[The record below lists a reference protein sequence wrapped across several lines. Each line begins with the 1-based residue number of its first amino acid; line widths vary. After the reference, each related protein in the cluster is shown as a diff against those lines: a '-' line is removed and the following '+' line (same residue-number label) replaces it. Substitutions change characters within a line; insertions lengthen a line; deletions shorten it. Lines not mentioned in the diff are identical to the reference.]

1 MSGRPP
7 AKARGGGTGDV
18 RLLPSPATLPL
29 EGSPIRSANSSMP
42 MDSLRSFLR
51 AHRWPALAVL
61 GIVVL
66 AGSLVGAAYA
76 YDASKS
82 SVIAS
87 GVKVGKVNVG
97 GLTPTEARARLHR
110 AFHSLEG
117 RIVVHAGD
125 RRFTLTA
132 PAARVDLHL
141 NKAVSEALARSR
153 SGWFLQR
160 AVRELA
166 GNHVNARIS
175 PPVTASAA
183 AVDRFVHRVRMQVE
197 RHPKSARVDPSPDQ
211 LVVVQGHRGIV
222 VNVAKLRRDVHHAL
236 VTPHARRWIAVPRR
250 YKQPAMTLAK
260 LRKKYRSYITLDRES
275 FQLRVY
281 QHLKLTRTYTVA
293 VGQIGLETP
302 AGVYHIQNKTV
313 NPAWIVPHS
322 SWTGSLAGSVITG
335 ADDPLKARWMGI
347 FNGAGIHGTDE
358 TWSLGHAASHGCV
371 RMSIPD
377 VIDLYDRVQ
386 VGTPIYIG

>member
-1 MSGRPP
+1 
-7 AKARGGGTGDV
+7 
-18 RLLPSPATLPL
+18 
-29 EGSPIRSANSSMP
+29 

-51 AHRWPALAVL
+51 THRWPALAVL
-61 GIVVL
+61 GVVIL

-87 GVKVGKVNVG
+87 GVRVGRVNLG
-97 GLTPTEARARLHR
+97 GLSADAARRRLQR
-110 AFHSLEG
+110 AFRPLEG
-117 RIVVHAGD
+117 RLVVHAGS

-132 PAARVDLHL
+132 AAARVDLHL
-141 NKAVSEALARSR
+141 DRAVSEALARSR

-166 GNHVNARIS
+166 GNHVHARID
-175 PPVTASAA
+175 PPITASAA
-183 AVDRFVHRVRMQVE
+183 AVDRFVRRVRAKVE
-197 RHPKSARVDPSPDQ
+197 RRPRSARVEPTADH
-211 LVVVQGHRGIV
+211 LIVIGGHKGVV
-222 VNVAKLRRDVHHAL
+222 VNVRKLRREVQRAL

-250 YKQPAMTLAK
+250 SKPPAMTLAK
-260 LRKKYRSYITLDRES
+260 LRQKYKSYITLDRES
-275 FQLRVY
+275 FTLRVY
-281 QHLKLTRTYTVA
+281 QHLRLTRTYTVA

-313 NPAWIVPHS
+313 DPAWIVPNS
-322 SWTGSLAGSVITG
+322 AWAGSLAGQVITG
-335 ADDPLKARWMGI
+335 AGDPLKARWMGI

-371 RMSIPD
+371 RMSVPD

>member
-1 MSGRPP
+1 
-7 AKARGGGTGDV
+7 V
-18 RLLPSPATLPL
+18 
-29 EGSPIRSANSSMP
+29 
-42 MDSLRSFLR
+42 DSLRSFIR

-61 GIVVL
+61 GILIL
-66 AGSLVGAAYA
+66 AGSIVGAAYA

-87 GVKVGKVNVG
+87 GVRVGHVNLG
-97 GLTPTEARARLHR
+97 GLSPAAAKRRLRRAFRSLKRPVVVRARHQ
-110 AFHSLEG
+110 
-117 RIVVHAGD
+117 
-125 RRFTLTA
+125 RFTLTA
-132 PAARVDLHL
+132 PAAHVDLHL
-141 NKAVSEALARSR
+141 DRAVSEALDRSR

-166 GNHVNARIS
+166 GDHVNARIA
-175 PPVTASAA
+175 PPITVSAA
-183 AVDRFVHRVRMQVE
+183 AVDRFVRRIRAQLDQPPH
-197 RHPKSARVDPSPDQ
+197 SARVEPSADH
-211 LVVVQGHRGIV
+211 LTVIGGRDGITV
-222 VNVAKLRRDVHHAL
+222 DAAKLWRRVHDAL
-236 VTPHARRWIAVPRR
+236 ISPRAPRR
-250 YKQPAMTLAK
+250 IAAPVSYKAPAMTLAK
-260 LRKKYRSYITLDRES
+260 LRRKYRSYITLDRES

-281 QHLKLTRTYTVA
+281 QHLRLTRTYTVA

-313 NPAWIVPHS
+313 DPAWVVPHS
-322 SWTGSLAGSVITG
+322 AWAGSLAGQVITG

-386 VGTPIYIG
+386 VGTPMYIG